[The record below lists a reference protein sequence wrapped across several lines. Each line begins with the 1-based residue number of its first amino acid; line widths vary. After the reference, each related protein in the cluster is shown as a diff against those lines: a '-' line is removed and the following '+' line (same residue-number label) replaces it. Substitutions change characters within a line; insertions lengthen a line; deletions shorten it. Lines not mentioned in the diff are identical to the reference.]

1 MCVCPDRLFVQTSS
15 SHGIT
20 QDHKANEMLLFFIML
35 LALLLTFVKA
45 VLLIFLIEILSL
57 FPNYLFL
64 LILFLLNLT
73 TDISDIVT

>member
-1 MCVCPDRLFVQTSS
+1 
-15 SHGIT
+15 
-20 QDHKANEMLLFFIML
+20 ML

-45 VLLIFLIEILSL
+45 VLLIFRIEILSL

-64 LILFLLNLT
+64 LILVLLNLT